1 MNLLFKIINK
11 ILLFRLKSYLTV
23 IIYLKIKLYF
33 F

>member
-11 ILLFRLKSYLTV
+11 IILFKLKNYLKV